1 MPRFVVKMPTGE
13 ETSFAVEENDI
24 FIGRVPTINDIC
36 LNDASVSRQHAH
48 VKRREEGFTI
58 YDLKSLNGVILNGA
72 RVARALLKDGD
83 RIRIGNVTV
92 LFEAHEITSDEELK
106 AIEDSEKTEAAAAV
120 SSLEEVTRKTKI
132 PKGPRGRKSGRK
144 RPKPRHT

>member
-13 ETSFAVEENDI
+13 ETSFVVDEKDI

-36 LNDASVSRQHAH
+36 LNDVSVSRQHAH

-58 YDLKSLNGVILNGA
+58 YDLKSLNGVVLNGA

-83 RIRIGNVTV
+83 TIRIGNVTV
-92 LFEAHEITSDEELK
+92 LFEAHEVSSEEELG
-106 AIEDSEKTEAAAAV
+106 AIEDSEKTQVAV
-120 SSLEEVTRKTKI
+120 PVASLEEVTRKTKM
-132 PKGPRGRKSGRK
+132 PTKVGSRKSGRK
-144 RPKPRHT
+144 RPKPLRS